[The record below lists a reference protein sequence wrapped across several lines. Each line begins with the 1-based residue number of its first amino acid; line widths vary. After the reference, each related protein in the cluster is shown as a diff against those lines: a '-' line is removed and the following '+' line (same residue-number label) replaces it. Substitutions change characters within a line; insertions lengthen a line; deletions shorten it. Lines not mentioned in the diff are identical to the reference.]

1 MIKLHYLCD
10 MVKFPATVQ
19 VSAGGVENI
28 FDIFLDTD
36 SLGWQIPTPTFCSLL
51 SGWMK
56 ILLSTQ
62 GVKKKSDLDACTLTR
77 FESIG
82 SNLPNRLTYEHE

>member
-36 SLGWQIPTPTFCSLL
+36 NLGWQIPYPNLL
-51 SGWMK
+51 Q
-56 ILLSTQ
+56 STV
-62 GVKKKSDLDACTLTR
+62 GLD
-77 FESIG
+77 EDSV
-82 SNLPNRLTYEHE
+82 EHPRG

>member
-1 MIKLHYLCD
+1 

-36 SLGWQIPTPTFCSLL
+36 NLGWQIPYPNLL
-51 SGWMK
+51 Q
-56 ILLSTQ
+56 STV
-62 GVKKKSDLDACTLTR
+62 GLD
-77 FESIG
+77 EDSV
-82 SNLPNRLTYEHE
+82 EHPRG